1 MLRAILFDMGGTL
14 DGDGVHWL
22 DRFASL
28 YAEAG
33 HALPREALRAAFDAA
48 ERRAAT
54 DEGMLTA
61 GLEDMLSRHVAWQ
74 FDALGLDD
82 TTLQAAIVTRFAA
95 AVRDAAAAN
104 ARLLASLHSRGFTL
118 GVVSNGCGN
127 VRVLCDELGYS
138 PYLAAVIDSRHAGVS
153 KPDPA
158 IYQLAMARLGVP
170 AATIMMVGDSF
181 ERDIA
186 PARAVGMRTAWLK
199 GRNGECPDPAQVDL
213 ELQRLIDLLPA
224 IDARERRPA

>member
-28 YAEAG
+28 YAEAD
-33 HALPREALRAAFDAA
+33 HALPRDVLRAAFDAA
-48 ERRAAT
+48 ERHAAI
-54 DEGMLTA
+54 DEEMLTA
-61 GLEDMLSRHVAWQ
+61 GLDAMLSRHVGWQ
-74 FDALGLDD
+74 FDALGISDQA
-82 TTLQAAIVTRFAA
+82 LQQRIVSGFAS
-95 AVRDAAAAN
+95 AVRRAAEAN

-127 VRVLCDELGYS
+127 VRILCDELGYT
-138 PYLAAVIDSRHAGVS
+138 PYLMAVIDSRHAGVS

-158 IYQLAMARLGVP
+158 IYQLAIARLGVP
-170 AATIMMVGDSF
+170 ASTIMMVGDSF

-186 PARAVGMRTAWLK
+186 PARSTGMRTAWL
-199 GRNGECPDPAQVDL
+199 RGEHNSCPDPAQVDL

-224 IDARERRPA
+224 IDARERRLA

>member
-22 DRFASL
+22 DRFATL

-33 HALPREALRAAFDAA
+33 LALPREALRAAFDAA

-54 DEGMLTA
+54 DESMLTA
-61 GLEDMLSRHVAWQ
+61 GLEAMLSKHVAWQ
-74 FDALGLDD
+74 FETLGLDNPA
-82 TTLQAAIVTRFAA
+82 LQATIVAGFVA
-95 AVRDAAAAN
+95 AVRRAAEAN

-127 VRVLCDELGYS
+127 VHILCDELGYS
-138 PYLAAVIDSRHAGVS
+138 PYLAAIIDSRHAGVS

-158 IYQLAMARLGVP
+158 IYRLAMARLAVP

-186 PARAVGMRTAWLK
+186 PARGVGMRTAWLK
-199 GRNGECPDPAQVDL
+199 GGHAACPDPAQVDL
-213 ELQRLIDLLPA
+213 ELQRLTDLLPA
-224 IDARERRPA
+224 IDAR